1 MINDVVIMMGLNSQ
15 LKQLESDKERKVITP
30 SKYAETLMDIR
41 LSCVAIVRKVGNEKE
56 LQVKQLIEKEAIAS
70 MAEEDEVE
78 AESSDGMLKCSTC
91 GTAVGNRFVHSDDG
105 SYLDTYEPGIQCTNC
120 VEKMRE
126 TFETVD
132 GDLVYCETCG
142 TYIPDTCL
150 AYNIG
155 NAERGYETG
164 VQCEKC
170 VKKDESE
177 TTVETQQYKV
187 NLLEAQQNKDDDESM
202 DFVESHEIIVQAKDR
217 YAAGVAAVKQLFRHG
232 HQLREGQGVVV
243 AHIWP
248 KEER

>member
-15 LKQLESDKERKVITP
+15 MKQLESDKERKVITP

-56 LQVKQLIEKEAIAS
+56 LQVQQLIEKEAIAA

-78 AESSDGMLKCSTC
+78 AEPSDGMLKCSTC

-126 TFETVD
+126 T
-132 GDLVYCETCG
+132 L
-142 TYIPDTCL
+142 DT
-150 AYNIG
+150 II
-155 NAERGYETG
+155 
-164 VQCEKC
+164 CEKC
-170 VKKDESE
+170 ACAIPDESAFHVNTDKPGGSIWCIDCKRAQSE
-177 TTVETQQYKV
+177 VETQQYKV